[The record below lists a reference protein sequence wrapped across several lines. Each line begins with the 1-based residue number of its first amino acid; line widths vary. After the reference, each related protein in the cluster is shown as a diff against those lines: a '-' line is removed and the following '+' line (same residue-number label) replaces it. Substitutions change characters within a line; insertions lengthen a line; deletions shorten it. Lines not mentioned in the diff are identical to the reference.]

1 MAIKYSCFI
10 SYRHGQS
17 QLAERI
23 INDLSSAL
31 SNELE
36 LFTNK
41 EIYIDRQRLRGGD
54 FYNEELARAICE
66 SVCMIVV
73 FTPTYFDVQSPF
85 CAREFKAMEKLE
97 EARLKVV
104 QKFTG
109 KKCGF
114 IIPII
119 FRGEK
124 SLPDIIRDSRHYYN
138 FGDFLLCDVE
148 LSKHPDYARKIKE
161 IAETIFSIYELLI
174 GLPED
179 SCAGCDTFALPSEED
194 VKHWLGSIRS
204 APPLFPGRSYESK

>member
-23 INDLSSAL
+23 INDLYQAL
-31 SNELE
+31 TNELE
-36 LFTNK
+36 LFTDK
-41 EIYIDRQRLRGGD
+41 EIYVDRERLKGGD
-54 FYNEELARAICE
+54 FYKEELAKAICE

-73 FTPTYFDVQSPF
+73 FTPTYFDKQSPF

-104 QKFTG
+104 EKFTG
-109 KKCGF
+109 KKSGF

-124 SLPDIIRDSRHYYN
+124 SLPDSIRNNRHYYN
-138 FGDFLLCDVE
+138 FGDFLLCDAE
-148 LSKHPDYARKIKE
+148 IGKHPDYAKKIKE
-161 IAETIFSIYELLI
+161 IAETIFGIYELIL

-179 SCAGCDTFALPSEED
+179 PCTGCDKFSLPSEKD
-194 VKHWLGSIRS
+194 VKQWLEGISPP
-204 APPLFPGRSYESK
+204 PPLFPGRSYKS